1 MINNNNNGVNKMQ
14 KKKYKNINFVYPLS
28 RLKINWNFKNRFDVY
43 TIDNVGYESYS
54 ESINYIFDGTM
65 KIAEMVAN
73 KIANYEDVGYKT
85 YRY

>member
-1 MINNNNNGVNKMQ
+1 MQ
-14 KKKYKNINFVYPLS
+14 KKMYKNINFVYPLN

-43 TIDNVGYESYS
+43 TIDNVGYESYL
-54 ESINYIFDGTM
+54 ESINYIFDGTI

-73 KIANYEDVGYKT
+73 KIANYEDIGYKT